1 MKLYL
6 VFLLSLVACAFGEND
21 DKQTSDEIEEE
32 ENVLVLKEANFE
44 KALSDNEHILVEF
57 YAPWCGHCKAL
68 APEYAKAA
76 GMLKEQGSAIKLAKV
91 DATAESKLAEKFE
104 VHGYPTI
111 KFFKLQKPVEYGG
124 GRTAPEIVSWLAKKT
139 GPPAKEL
146 KTADEIKE
154 FTEKSDVMIVGFYKD
169 KESDAAKAFIEAAQ
183 GVDDLEFGIVHDEAL
198 AKENK
203 VEGDNLVLFKK
214 FDEGRVDYDG
224 EHVGESIIKFIKA
237 NQLPLVT
244 EFNDE
249 NAPKIFGGDVKK
261 HVLLFASKK
270 QGEFQVIHESFSA
283 AAKEFKGN
291 VLFVLVDTDVEDNS
305 RISEFFGIDAKEI
318 PTVRLINLAEDDMT
332 KYKPQTTELTTDS
345 VKAFVQD
352 VLDGKLKAHLLSQEI
367 PEDWDAK
374 PVKVLVGKNF
384 DEVVKDKAKAVFV
397 EFYAPWCG
405 HCKKLAPIWDQLGE
419 KFKDREDVVI
429 AKMDSTANEVESVKI
444 QSFPTLKY
452 FPKDSDEIVDYK
464 GGRTLDDLVKFIESE
479 GKESNEE
486 PAEGEEPP
494 PDVEGEETETEG
506 TEGEGEDEGTEGEA
520 EAETTRDEL

>member
-1 MKLYL
+1 MKVYL
-6 VFLLSLVACAFGEND
+6 ALVLSLVVFTIGSKGEV
-21 DKQTSDEIEEE
+21 EIKEEE
-32 ENVLVLKEANFE
+32 DVLVLTEANFDHV
-44 KALSDNEHILVEF
+44 LDSHEHILIEF

-76 GMLKEQGSAIKLAKV
+76 GQLKKEGSAIKLAKV
-91 DATAESKLAEKFE
+91 DATVETKLAEKYE

-111 KFFKLQKPVEYGG
+111 KFFRSKKSVEYGG
-124 GRTAPEIVSWLAKKT
+124 GRTSEEIITWLSKKT

-146 KTADEIKE
+146 KTADEVKE
-154 FTEKSDVMIVGFYKD
+154 FVDKKNVVVVGFYKD
-169 KESDAAKAFIEAAQ
+169 KESDAAKAFVEAAQ
-183 GVDDLEFGIVHDEAL
+183 GVDDLEFGIVHDEAI

-203 VEGDNLVLFKK
+203 VESDNVVVFKK
-214 FDEGRVDYDG
+214 FDEGRADYDG
-224 EHVGESIIKFIKA
+224 EAKADDIIKFIKA

-261 HVLLFASKK
+261 HVLLFVGKK
-270 QGEFQVIHESFSA
+270 ADNFQSIYDSFSA
-283 AAKEFKGN
+283 AAKDFKGK
-291 VLFVLVDTDVEDNS
+291 VLFVFVDNDVEDNA

-318 PTVRLINLAEDDMT
+318 PTVRLIDLANDEMT
-332 KYKPQTTELTTDS
+332 KFKPETTELTTDN

-352 VLDGKLKAHLLSQEI
+352 VLDGKMKAHLLSQDV

-384 DEVVKDKAKAVFV
+384 DEVVKDKTKGVFV

-405 HCKKLAPIWDQLGE
+405 HCKKLAPIWDELGE

-429 AKMDSTANEVESVKI
+429 AKMDSTANEVETVKI

-452 FPKDSDEIVDYK
+452 FPKDSEEIVDYK
-464 GGRTLDDLVKFIESE
+464 GGRTLEDLVKFVESE
-479 GKESNEE
+479 GKEGNTE
-486 PAEGEEPP
+486 PTEGEEPP
-494 PDVEGEETETEG
+494 PDVDAEEEGAEPAEG
-506 TEGEGEDEGTEGEA
+506 AEGEGEATEEG